1 MAVYRVTQ
9 DMGLTHVEF
18 FTTLPAAI
26 AHREY
31 WVEGNVVR
39 IEYEGRYVLIE
50 LGCEQVRKIALLRL
64 PHTEVTFSFHH
75 FTTEQRDAFMARFD
89 LYFRRGGG

>member
-1 MAVYRVTQ
+1 MAVYRLTQ

-18 FTTLPAAI
+18 FNTLPAAI
-26 AHREY
+26 AHQDFV
-31 WVEGNVVR
+31 VEDNVVR
-39 IEYEGRYVLIE
+39 IEYEGRRVLIE

-64 PHTEVTFSFHH
+64 PHTEVTLSFFH
-75 FTTEQRDAFMARFD
+75 FTTEQRNQFLTRFD